1 MYPNDDILLIDKEL
15 IFKYTQLG
23 GNVDVDKIYPFV
35 KIAQDIQVQELLGT
49 KLYRYILTEVENG
62 TLTGNYQTLVSHYVQ
77 PMLIHYA
84 MADLL
89 LFHGY
94 EVTNAG
100 ILRNSPENTT
110 LPDKTEIDTL
120 VQRQRNIAETYRR
133 RVVDYLSYY
142 PQLFSQYT
150 EDQQAGEY
158 PNTNPSNYVTWNL

>member
-1 MYPNDDILLIDKEL
+1 MYANDDILLIDKEL

-49 KLYRYILTEVENG
+49 KLYRYILTQVEAG

-100 ILRNSPENTT
+100 ILRNSPENTPCQIKANWIHWFNAKET
-110 LPDKTEIDTL
+110 SRKL
-120 VQRQRNIAETYRR
+120 IA
-133 RVVDYLSYY
+133 VGL
-142 PQLFSQYT
+142 
-150 EDQQAGEY
+150 
-158 PNTNPSNYVTWNL
+158 WII

>member
-1 MYPNDDILLIDKEL
+1 MATALFISRTDLVKSSIVD
-15 IFKYTQLG
+15 
-23 GNVDVDKIYPFV
+23 GNVDTDKFIQFV
-35 KIAQDIQVQELLGT
+35 KIAQEIHIQNYLGS
-49 KLYRYILTEVENG
+49 KLYDKISSDIIAD
-62 TLTGNYQTLVSHYVQ
+62 TLTGNYLSLVTDYVQ

-158 PNTNPSNYVTWNL
+158 PNTNPSNYVSWNL